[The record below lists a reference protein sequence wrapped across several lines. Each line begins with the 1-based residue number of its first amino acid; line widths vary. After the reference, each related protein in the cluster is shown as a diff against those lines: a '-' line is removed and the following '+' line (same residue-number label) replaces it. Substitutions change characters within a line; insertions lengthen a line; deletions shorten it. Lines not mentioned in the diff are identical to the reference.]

1 MFVAGPGTDETCLA
15 HGCVSHHHTFHQ
27 LLMGLF
33 IIHYHEPLSR
43 KHPEATKTT
52 NITVKG
58 MISNLLRKITKFDM
72 NVMQL
77 EVTPPLFISYH
88 KKKNGDNTCFHCEKY
103 TKYRS

>member
-1 MFVAGPGTDETCLA
+1 MFVACPGTDETCLA

-52 NITVKG
+52 TVKC
-58 MISNLLRKITKFDM
+58 MISKLLRKITKFDM
-72 NVMQL
+72 NAVQL
-77 EVTPPLFISYH
+77 EATPFLFISYH
-88 KKKNGDNTCFHCEKY
+88 NHPKKKK
-103 TKYRS
+103 KW